1 MKRHLAAPG
10 GGGGDAALP
19 NKALQAILIV
29 GLGMLMSA
37 CSSSPESVQATYV
50 SQHEYDDYDCEA
62 LLREHELVN
71 VRLQELV
78 ELQGEA
84 ATNDIVG
91 VAGGLLFLP
100 LAGAMLLGEDVE
112 EELALQKGRMNAVQ
126 SAGIAKKCALPMPK
140 AEEEDSE

>member
-1 MKRHLAAPG
+1 MKRHFAPG
-10 GGGGDAALP
+10 GAPAMLAL
-19 NKALQAILIV
+19 AV
-29 GLGMLMSA
+29 MLSA

-50 SQHEYDDYDCEA
+50 SQHEYDYYDCEM
-62 LLREHELVN
+62 LLQEHELLN

-78 ELQGEA
+78 ELQGDA
-84 ATNDIVG
+84 ATNDKFG
-91 VAGGLLFLP
+91 VIGGLLFLP

-126 SAGIAKKCALPMPK
+126 SAGIAKKCDLPMPK

>member
-1 MKRHLAAPG
+1 MKRHLAPLA
-10 GGGGDAALP
+10 GGDAALP
-19 NKALQAILIV
+19 NKTLQAIFIV

-50 SQHEYDDYDCEA
+50 SQNEYDDYDCEA
-62 LLREHELVN
+62 LLREHEMVN

-78 ELQGEA
+78 ELQEKA
-84 ATNDIVG
+84 ATHDTNSVI
-91 VAGGLLFLP
+91 AGILFSP
-100 LAGAMLLGEDVE
+100 LAVMLLRSDVEDVE